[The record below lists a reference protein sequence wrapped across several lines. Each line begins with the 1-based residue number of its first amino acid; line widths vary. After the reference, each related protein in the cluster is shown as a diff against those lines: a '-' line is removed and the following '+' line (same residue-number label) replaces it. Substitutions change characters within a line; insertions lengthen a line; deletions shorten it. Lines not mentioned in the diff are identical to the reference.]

1 MPVKGGS
8 EYGGYEQYFSYKVK
22 NAAGKDERGG
32 WIMTEYGIS
41 REHGGGGLV
50 LCKIHPSPRSSST
63 KVAVPVSDHTVS
75 SKKRKA
81 ADDEHPEDPSAS
93 SRPRRT
99 DDHDQHLLPVESLE
113 SDLTSM
119 NAAEQGDQFII
130 FDEDPMAEFKMKFPL
145 LFDDPVAE
153 EPEWYVAADQA
164 APPSNFMQ
172 NMEQDFWS
180 LYQNDVVMPEGDLVM
195 PPCAPAA
202 QPEDDAAAGLLQTIT
217 AEDVPSKN
225 YNHEDTM
232 CASLGEEQT
241 APEPD
246 KTAADEGIYGLPCPA
261 FSPEMVRR
269 CNDDLM
275 MPWLSP
281 SSMSMTFGLY

>member
-1 MPVKGGS
+1 
-8 EYGGYEQYFSYKVK
+8 
-22 NAAGKDERGG
+22 
-32 WIMTEYGIS
+32 
-41 REHGGGGLV
+41 
-50 LCKIHPSPRSSST
+50 
-63 KVAVPVSDHTVS
+63 
-75 SKKRKA
+75 
-81 ADDEHPEDPSAS
+81 
-93 SRPRRT
+93 
-99 DDHDQHLLPVESLE
+99 
-113 SDLTSM
+113 
-119 NAAEQGDQFII
+119 
-130 FDEDPMAEFKMKFPL
+130 MAEFKIRFPL
-145 LFDDPVAE
+145 LFDKPVAE

-180 LYQNDVVMPEGDLVM
+180 LYQNDGVMPEGDLAM

-202 QPEDDAAAGLLQTIT
+202 RPEDDDAAGLLQTIT